1 MKTRSAGK
9 PRTKKAKQ
17 MSSQPQ
23 DGPSHW
29 KTAAPLRIGNH
40 SNGEWSPGASAKR
53 GYERAVEDWWWI

>member
-1 MKTRSAGK
+1 MK
-9 PRTKKAKQ
+9 RTKK
-17 MSSQPQ
+17 MSTQPQ
-23 DGPSHW
+23 DGPNHW